1 LSDGVAF
8 PGANIDA
15 KISSRSSHSPADV
28 WAYSSRTLT
37 SHAFPFTNPSS
48 PVDLSNVRVALQSD
62 PLNVIRDAILSDGTK
77 FPGAN
82 IDAAIS
88 SRSSHSPSDV
98 YNVALPS
105 PNVADSIADILLDL
119 LKPRLPTSGTLSTH
133 TPSDVWTYTT
143 RTLTN
148 PASEQDLTNM
158 KVTAIPKSDDE
169 SGSFTW
175 DTSEYGTNETD
186 ISALF
191 TTPLTGTTRRKYTVY
206 LDLSNVAGDT
216 ASFTLT
222 IRVKVKIDGTNYR
235 TIDKKD
241 IEKADLSDEDG
252 VIIDIPAVAQDVQ
265 ITMQF
270 DTALA
275 ADQTIYYH
283 YVKEVLE

>member
-1 LSDGVAF
+1 
-8 PGANIDA
+8 
-15 KISSRSSHSPADV
+15 
-28 WAYSSRTLT
+28 
-37 SHAFPFTNPSS
+37 
-48 PVDLSNVRVALQSD
+48 
-62 PLNVIRDAILSDGTK
+62 
-77 FPGAN
+77 
-82 IDAAIS
+82 
-88 SRSSHSPSDV
+88 
-98 YNVALPS
+98 
-105 PNVADSIADILLDL
+105 
-119 LKPRLPTSGTLSTH
+119 
-133 TPSDVWTYTT
+133 
-143 RTLTN
+143 
-148 PASEQDLTNM
+148 M

-175 DTSEYGTNETD
+175 DTSAYGTSETD

-252 VIIDIPAVAQDVQ
+252 IIIDIPAVAQDVQ